1 MILRRCGGEI
11 SPPGRSVLSY
21 VMSGLR
27 EPFSCST
34 CTVHI
39 SSLCSIL
46 RVQYEHIPYG
56 SMPHCRKG
64 VTDTSQPQGSSISC

>member
-1 MILRRCGGEI
+1 M

-27 EPFSCST
+27 GPFSCPN

-39 SSLCSIL
+39 SSVCSVL
-46 RVQYEHIPYG
+46 RVQYEHISYS
-56 SMPHCRKG
+56 SMSQCRKS
-64 VTDTSQPQGSSISC
+64 VYDASQPHGSSVSY